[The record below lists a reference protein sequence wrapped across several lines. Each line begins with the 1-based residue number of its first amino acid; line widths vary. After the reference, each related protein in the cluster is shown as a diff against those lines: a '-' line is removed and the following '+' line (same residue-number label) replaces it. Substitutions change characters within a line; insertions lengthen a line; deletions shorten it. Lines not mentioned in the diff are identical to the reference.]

1 VKARSGGR
9 LIPVHPPTV
18 RLRNLLGD
26 GMYMKHTSHFH
37 QLHKRGIDIWAIPAM
52 YAAAAIATGLILPR
66 IEEYIFPGLTSAAS
80 VGQATAIYSA
90 IASGM
95 IALTGI
101 VFSLA
106 FVMLQFSASAYSPR
120 LVPWIARDPV
130 MWHALGIFTAT
141 FLYAIAALSGVD
153 WHGSGRVPF
162 VSFWLLVLLLLA
174 SMAMFISMIQLMG
187 LLQVNSML
195 IFTGDQG
202 RKVIATTYP
211 PVKSEVAA
219 KGSDDLRALPCT
231 QALIHHG
238 RPRSIQSL
246 DIPTLVNLAGAHG
259 GIIEMVVAVG
269 DTVVELM
276 PVLRVLGARQL
287 IDEKSLWNGIEMG
300 DERTFEQD
308 PKYAIR
314 LLVDIAIRALSPAIN
329 DPTTAVQAIDQIEDL
344 LTRLAH
350 CHLEIGAYRN
360 RDGELRLVVPFPA
373 WEDLLRLALD
383 EICSCGAT
391 SVQVMRRLNAL
402 VGDLILHVPEER
414 RPAIR
419 YWQRRLES
427 TVARSFPDGE
437 ERMEASQEDRQGL
450 GVPRD
455 PASETSSEQ
464 ATRMNSGGPK
474 EQ

>member
-1 VKARSGGR
+1 
-9 LIPVHPPTV
+9 
-18 RLRNLLGD
+18 
-26 GMYMKHTSHFH
+26 MHTKYISRFR
-37 QLHKRGIDIWAIPAM
+37 QLHKRQINAWGIPAS
-52 YAAAAIATGLILPR
+52 YAGAAIAAGLILPR
-66 IEEYIFPGLTSAAS
+66 IEEHILPGLNSAAS

-106 FVMLQFSASAYSPR
+106 FVMVQFSASAYSPR
-120 LVPWIARDPV
+120 LVLWIARDPV
-130 MWHALGIFTAT
+130 MSHALGIFTAT

-153 WHGSGRVPF
+153 RHGSGHVPF
-162 VSFWLLVLLLLA
+162 VSFWLVVVLLLA
-174 SMAMFISMIQLMG
+174 SMAMFISMIQLIG
-187 LLQVNSML
+187 LLQVNRML

-202 RKVIATTYP
+202 REVIATTYP
-211 PVKSEVAA
+211 VVKSNVAA
-219 KGSDDLRALPCT
+219 RGPDDLRTLPCT
-231 QALIHHG
+231 QTLIHHG
-238 RPRSIQSL
+238 RPRSIQAI
-246 DIPTLVNLAGAHG
+246 DIPALVSLAGASG
-259 GIIEMVVAVG
+259 GIVEMVVAVG

-287 IDEKSLWNGIEMG
+287 IKERALWDGIEIG

-344 LTRLAH
+344 LTRLAQ

-360 RDGELRLVVPFPA
+360 SVGELRLVVPFPA
-373 WEDLLRLALD
+373 WEDLLRLGLD

-391 SVQVMRRLNAL
+391 SVQVMRRMNAL
-402 VGDLILHVPEER
+402 VADLIPHVAEER

-437 ERMEASQEDRQGL
+437 ERMEASKEDRQGL

-455 PASETSSEQ
+455 RASETSS
-464 ATRMNSGGPK
+464 A
-474 EQ
+474 